1 MYTTHILLLLGMCA
15 FHGTFSADVNMLLQ
29 ELNTVKDQMAALQS
43 TVNKM
48 QVQLS
53 KSL

>member
-1 MYTTHILLLLGMCA
+1 MLLCWVVCV
-15 FHGTFSADVNMLLQ
+15 FQGTFCADVNMLLQ

-43 TVNKM
+43 TVNMM

-53 KSL
+53 K